1 MAPGFRIQRIT
12 LFPADIGLEQV
23 FAVATGS
30 LDRARPVFV
39 RLELASGE
47 VGWGEMA
54 PFPAITGE
62 TPESSLRAAWSVQDW
77 LCGQSLLEYRS
88 LFAGLEERLPAAPAA
103 RCGLETAMLDAFC
116 RSLHIPLWAHLG
128 GRDLNGRHR
137 TDITIPVTDLERTL
151 ALALSWHRL
160 GFRRLKLKVGVD
172 ADLELEKITRVSR
185 ACEQVEFVLDAN
197 GGFSLQD
204 ARRFL
209 VNLRRFS
216 IVPLLLEQPLSPL
229 DAEGAAALRAEFGV
243 RVAADEGARSVRD
256 VLELARL
263 GSADVINLK
272 IMKSGLREAI
282 QMAVVAKACGLQLMI
297 GGMLETRLA
306 MGCSFALVLG
316 LGGFDYLDLDTPL
329 LLVEDPWEGGYQ
341 YHGPALL
348 PWREPGLGMRPVS
361 EQSFL
366 PCDPESP
373 QTPCA

>member
-1 MAPGFRIQRIT
+1 MAPGYDIQRIT
-12 LFPADIGLEQV
+12 FHPADIGLEQV

-30 LDRARPVFV
+30 LASARPVFV

-62 TPESSLRAAWSVQDW
+62 TPETSLKAAWSVQDW
-77 LCGQSLLEYRS
+77 LCGQSLLEYRN
-88 LFAGLEERLPAAPAA
+88 LFAGLEERLPASPAA
-103 RCGLETAMLDAFC
+103 RCGLETAMLDAFT
-116 RSLHIPLWAHLG
+116 RALHIPLWAHLG
-128 GRDLNGRHR
+128 GAALHGLHR
-137 TDITIPVTDLERTL
+137 TDITIPVADLERTL

-172 ADLELEKITRVSR
+172 ADLELEKIARVSR
-185 ACEQVEFVLDAN
+185 ACDQVEFVLDAN

-209 VNLRRFS
+209 SNLRRLS
-216 IVPLLLEQPLSPL
+216 IVPLLLEQPLAPG
-229 DAEGAAALRAEFGV
+229 DVEGAAALRSEFGV
-243 RVAADEGARSVRD
+243 RVVADEGARSVRD
-256 VLELARL
+256 VLELSRL
-263 GSADVINLK
+263 GSADVVNLK

-282 QMAVVAKACGLQLMI
+282 QMAVVARASGLGLMI

-329 LLVEDPWEGGYQ
+329 LLVHDPWEGGYRYQ
-341 YHGPALL
+341 GPALL
-348 PWREPGLGMRPVS
+348 PWLEPGLGMRPVS
-361 EQSFL
+361 EDSFL
-366 PCDPESP
+366 TCDPGSS
-373 QTPCA
+373 QTPC